1 MKVIIF
7 WGTIGTTSSL
17 PPIVPAQSSRPSV
30 QVHDERFGTREKT
43 TLSDSVV
50 QFLLSKHLE
59 AFPNRLFIYGDASVV
74 QL

>member
-1 MKVIIF
+1 MKVSIIF
-7 WGTIGTTSSL
+7 WDTIGTTSSL

-30 QVHDERFGTREKT
+30 QVHESFGTREKT